1 MKNKISNC
9 LLGFGSLLVFGGLV
23 ISALV
28 ISACSNNNANASPEP
43 KVSPEPK
50 ASVVVKDEFNTA
62 NLDKI
67 EYIVDTKNSY
77 IGRYV
82 DCKAGMTIYTHSKGI
97 AVVSNSEI
105 NQDLIKEKCK

>member
-23 ISALV
+23 IGALV

-43 KVSPEPK
+43 KAV
-50 ASVVVKDEFNTA
+50 VVVKDKFNTA

-67 EYIVDTKNSY
+67 EYIAETRNSY

-82 DCKAGMTIYTHSKGI
+82 DCKAGMTIYTHGNDI
-97 AVVSNSEI
+97 AVMPNSQI
-105 NQDLIKEKCK
+105 NQNLIKEKCK

>member
-1 MKNKISNC
+1 MKKKISNC

-23 ISALV
+23 IGALV

-50 ASVVVKDEFNTA
+50 AVVVVKDKFNTA

-67 EYIVDTKNSY
+67 EYIAETRNSY

-82 DCKAGMTIYTHSKGI
+82 DCKAGMTIYTHGNDI
-97 AVVSNSEI
+97 AVMPNSQI
-105 NQDLIKEKCK
+105 NQNLIKEKCK